1 MEQEQTQQQTHEKG
15 QQKTSPDRFWKF
27 ATVALIVVLAVFA
40 FRNTGSSPSA
50 GPTGGTV
57 ANVPGQNAPAP
68 VVDMKALVDDDAVLG
83 SAKAPVTIVEF
94 SDYQC
99 PFCTRFYQDTEKQ
112 LYDTYIK
119 TGKVKF
125 IYRDFPLSFHQNAQK
140 AAEGAECAGE
150 QGKYFEM
157 HDKMFSKSQADGTGI
172 AVADL
177 KTYAKELGLDTA
189 KFNDCLDSGKMA
201 AETQK
206 DQSDGAAAGVQG
218 TPSFFVNGVQVS
230 GAQPFSVFQ
239 QVIDAALAKN

>member
-1 MEQEQTQQQTHEKG
+1 MEQEQTQEKT
-15 QQKTSPDRFWKF
+15 QQKPSSDRFWKF

-40 FRNTGSSPSA
+40 FRNTGSPSA

-57 ANVPGQNAPAP
+57 VNPGQGAAAA
-68 VVDMKALVDDDAVLG
+68 VVDMKTLIDDDSVLG
-83 SAKAPVTIVEF
+83 DPKAPVTIVEF

-99 PFCTRFYQDTEKQ
+99 PFCTRFYEDTEKQ
-112 LYDTYIK
+112 IYEKYIK

-125 IYRDFPLSFHQNAQK
+125 VYRDFPLSFHQNAQK

-157 HDKMFSKSQADGTGI
+157 HNKMFDKSQADGTGI

-177 KTYAKELGLDTA
+177 KTYAKELSLDTA

-201 AETQK
+201 SEVQK
-206 DQSDGAAAGVQG
+206 DMADGAAAGVQG
-218 TPSFFVNGVQVS
+218 TPGFFVNGVEVS

-239 QVIDAALAKN
+239 QVIEAALAKN